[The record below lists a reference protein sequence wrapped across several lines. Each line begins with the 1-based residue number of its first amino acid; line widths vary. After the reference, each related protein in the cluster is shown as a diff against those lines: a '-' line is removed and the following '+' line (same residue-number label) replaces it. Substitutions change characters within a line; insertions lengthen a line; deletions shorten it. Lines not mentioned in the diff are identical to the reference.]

1 MLSAH
6 DFQVLAERDY
16 KLCCRVESDFPDEY
30 AVSAA
35 TYHIQQAVEK
45 LLKALI
51 MLHGEQPEF
60 THNIVKLTARCER
73 MGIEIP
79 ELLDDVADALT
90 LWETSSRYDPFIAFS
105 EKKYTKAKE
114 AYQALNTQLSLI
126 LDSYEQSEDESP
138 TQTM

>member
-1 MLSAH
+1 MLSAN

-16 KLCCRVESDFPDEY
+16 KLCCKIESEFPDEY
-30 AVSAA
+30 AISAA

-90 LWETSSRYDPFIAFS
+90 LWETSSRYDPFISFS
-105 EKKYTKAKE
+105 EKKYAKAKE
-114 AYQALNTQLSLI
+114 AYLALNNQLNLI
-126 LDSYEQSEDESP
+126 LDSYEQSEDGSP